1 MCGEKPCEKKSCT
14 WSETF
19 RRECEA
25 REVMRWEREKRQGY
39 YADVKKRRG
48 EKALQSLVDEVNRQW
63 GIRNTR
69 K

>member
-1 MCGEKPCEKKSCT
+1 
-14 WSETF
+14 
-19 RRECEA
+19 
-25 REVMRWEREKRQGY
+25 MRWEREKRQGY

-48 EKALQSLVDEVNRQW
+48 EKALQALVDEVNRQW